1 MHSNVWTLFGAGVC
15 SNERRASFS
24 ILIFVSP
31 YRQGSVCYYIL
42 HGNTTVII
50 VRVIFYYHSS
60 VSYGDRYWL
69 FQNDFLKRKNNVWHL
84 IFPDRVLSVSR
95 RVIVLNRIA
104 WSKTAGYLF
113 HNLIRV
119 KGFHY
124 FDFVRF
130 LGRLTGRLTSSL
142 SCQNVHWLG
151 FLCWYWILTYIFC
164 FTFTF
169 RR

>member
-1 MHSNVWTLFGAGVC
+1 MFEHSLVLVSVVTKGELAFLYLSLFPPTNKEV
-15 SNERRASFS
+15 
-24 ILIFVSP
+24 FVII
-31 YRQGSVCYYIL
+31 YCMGIQ
-42 HGNTTVII
+42 VII

-124 FDFVRF
+124 FDFIRF
-130 LGRLTGRLTSSL
+130 PGRLTGRLTSSL
-142 SCQNVHWLG
+142 FCQNVHWLG